1 MKDEK
6 CAHKVLKLKKKLS
19 MDNESSRRE
28 NKAQIDLE
36 TLKKIVIFKY
46 SKLQSFLMI
55 FGAF

>member
-19 MDNESSRRE
+19 MDNESSKRE

-36 TLKKIVIFKY
+36 TLKKE
-46 SKLQSFLMI
+46 SFSSTQNCSH
-55 FGAF
+55 F

>member
-19 MDNESSRRE
+19 MDNESSKRE

-36 TLKKIVIFKY
+36 TLKK
-46 SKLQSFLMI
+46 
-55 FGAF
+55 